1 MTADGAH
8 RDATEA
14 AAHRAASEADDKE
27 KAETLAWLRR
37 ISGDLA
43 TATITRLEDTL
54 PWYRDMPP
62 ARRSSVGL
70 VAQAGITSF
79 IQWYDDPDATPWIAA
94 DIFAAAPRELL
105 RSVSLQQTLQ
115 LIRVTVS
122 VTEERVTG
130 RGGKVREAIL
140 KYSRDVAFA
149 AADVYARAAE
159 ARGLWDARLEA
170 LVVDSILTGEADTE
184 LPSRI
189 AALGWHGH
197 GEVSV
202 LVGTTPPQL
211 DVDQI
216 RRASRKLGVDVLL
229 GVQGSRLVVVMGR
242 SVEPSGEEEDAS
254 APADGAQLSFIEIAT
269 GMESAFGAGHLVL
282 GPAVPALVDASQS
295 ARAALAGFAVA
306 SSWRHAPRPVEAD
319 DLLPERALAGDA
331 LAKQTLVERIFKPLQ
346 AHSTDLVATL
356 WSYLDN
362 GRSLEATA
370 RELFVHPNTV
380 RYRLKRVSDVIGWDA
395 TGPREALILQCALI
409 LGSVSGTVSARRKA
423 GALRSPNKRI

>member
-1 MTADGAH
+1 M
-8 RDATEA
+8 
-14 AAHRAASEADDKE
+14 S
-27 KAETLAWLRR
+27 KAETLTWLRR

-43 TATITRLEDTL
+43 TATLQRLEDSL
-54 PWYRDMPP
+54 PWYADMPP
-62 ARRSSVGL
+62 ARRSAVGL

-79 IQWYDDPDATPWIAA
+79 IQWYDDPTSTPWIAA

-115 LIRVTVS
+115 LIRVTVE

-130 RGGKVREAIL
+130 KGEHLREAIL
-140 KYSRDVAFA
+140 LYSREVAFA

-170 LVVDSILTGEADTE
+170 LVVDSILTGEADEE

-197 GEVSV
+197 GEVCV
-202 LVGTTPPQL
+202 IVGTTPPQF

-216 RRASRKLGVDVLL
+216 RRTARKLSVDVLV
-229 GVQGSRLVVVMGR
+229 GVQGSRLVLVVGR
-242 SVEPSGEEEDAS
+242 AHVGNRPEEEEPELSFTEIAKALEPS
-254 APADGAQLSFIEIAT
+254 
-269 GMESAFGAGHLVL
+269 FGPGYVVL
-282 GPAVPALVDASQS
+282 GPEVAALVDAGQS

-306 SSWRHAPRPVEAD
+306 KAWRSAPRPVEAD
-319 DLLPERALAGDA
+319 DLLPERAIAGDA
-331 LAKQTLVERIFKPLQ
+331 LAKQTLIERIYRPLQ
-346 AHSTDLVATL
+346 AHSTDLITTL

-380 RYRLKRVSDVIGWDA
+380 RYRLKRVSEVIGWDA
-395 TGPREALILQCALI
+395 TGPREAFILQTALV
-409 LGSVSGTVSARRKA
+409 LGSIGSTEPIRRRTA
-423 GALRSPNKRI
+423 PRRPR

>member
-1 MTADGAH
+1 MD
-8 RDATEA
+8 R
-14 AAHRAASEADDKE
+14 
-27 KAETLAWLRR
+27 AETLAWLRR

-43 TATITRLEDTL
+43 TATLNRLEESL
-54 PWYRDMPP
+54 PWYAEMPP
-62 ARRSSVGL
+62 ARRSAVGL

-79 IQWYDDPDATPWIAA
+79 IQWYEDPASTPAIAS
-94 DIFAAAPRELL
+94 DIFATAPRELL

-115 LIRVTVS
+115 LTRVTVE
-122 VTEERVTG
+122 VTEERVAG
-130 RGGKVREAIL
+130 RDEGLREAIL
-140 KYSRDVAFA
+140 LYSREVAFA

-170 LVVDSILTGEADTE
+170 LVVDSILTGETDEE

-197 GEVSV
+197 GEVAV

-211 DVDQI
+211 DVDQV
-216 RRASRKLGVDVLL
+216 RRTARKLGVDVLI
-229 GVQGSRLVVVMGR
+229 GVQGSRLVLVIGR
-242 SVEPSGEEEDAS
+242 
-254 APADGAQLSFIEIAT
+254 AQLPGRGEAVAPELPFDEIARRLEP
-269 GMESAFGAGHLVL
+269 GFGSGHLVL
-282 GPAVPALVDASQS
+282 GPTVPALVDASQS

-306 SSWRHAPRPVEAD
+306 RAWRNAPRPVEAD

-331 LAKQTLVERIFKPLQ
+331 VAKASLVERIYRPLL
-346 AHSTDLVATL
+346 AHSTDLVTTL

-380 RYRLKRVSDVIGWDA
+380 RYRLKRVSEVIGWDA
-395 TGPREALILQCALI
+395 TGPREALILQTALI
-409 LGSVSGTVSARRKA
+409 LGSIGSDGSRRRPPA
-423 GALRSPNKRI
+423 PRRHTP